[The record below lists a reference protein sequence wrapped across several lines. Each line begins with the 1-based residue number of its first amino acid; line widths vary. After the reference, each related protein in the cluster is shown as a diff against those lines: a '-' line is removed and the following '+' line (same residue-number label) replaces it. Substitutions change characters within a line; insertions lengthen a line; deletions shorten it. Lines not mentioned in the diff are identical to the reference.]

1 MPKKILMVD
10 DEEEILESMYSVLEA
25 HGYTI
30 VSANDGNEALEKAKL
45 EQPDLIISDVV
56 LPKMTGYDVI
66 KELQAMGGKLSET
79 PVIIMSGKPSMKE
92 AFHLFA
98 NPRLHYFLS
107 KPFLLDDLIAM
118 VEKLIG
124 KSEA

>member
-10 DEEEILESMYSVLEA
+10 DEEEILESMYAVLETQ
-25 HGYTI
+25 GYAL
-30 VSANDGNEALEKAKL
+30 VSANDGTEALEKAK
-45 EQPDLIISDVV
+45 EEKPDLIISDVV

-66 KELQAMGGKLSET
+66 KELQALGGELSQI

-98 NPRLHYFLS
+98 DPKRHYFLS

-124 KSEA
+124 KA